1 MTVIPLAVT
10 RPCCCVDATHA
21 QPGSPTT
28 SGSDLL
34 FSLDQAA
41 EVLRIG
47 RTKMFEILASGDL
60 PTRYLGRR
68 RVVLRAD
75 LEAYV
80 AALPTAPPTAR

>member
-10 RPCCCVDATHA
+10 QPCCCVDATHA
-21 QPGSPTT
+21 QHGPAPI

-34 FSLDQAA
+34 FSLDQTA

-47 RTKMFEILASGDL
+47 RTKMFEILASGEL

-80 AALPTAPPTAR
+80 AALPTTPPTTR